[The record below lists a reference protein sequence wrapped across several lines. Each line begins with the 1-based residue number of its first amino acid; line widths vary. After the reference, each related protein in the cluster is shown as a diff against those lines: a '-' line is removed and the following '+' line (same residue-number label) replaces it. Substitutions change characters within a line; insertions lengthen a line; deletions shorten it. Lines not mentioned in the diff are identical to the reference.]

1 MTTEAEE
8 EQAERRRVL
17 RNDQRV
23 REQGSTYRDHTHI
36 DDAGGRFAAVNAAE
50 IVGGT
55 PTPIY
60 PALPASSPWAGPDLV
75 GREPPLGFEIDALE
89 PSSFPAQATGP
100 TSEADSPSTVL
111 PCSDEPLADDVG
123 PSSPRSDER

>member
-8 EQAERRRVL
+8 QAERREVL

-23 REQGSTYRDHTHI
+23 REQGSTYYGHTHS
-36 DDAGGRFAAVNAAE
+36 DLGGRFALAQGRE
-50 IVGGT
+50 QIIGES

-75 GREPPLGFEIDALE
+75 GKEPPVGYSVNALE
-89 PSSFPAQATGP
+89 PSAAPGEGLGPASDADAT
-100 TSEADSPSTVL
+100 SAADAQ
-111 PCSDEPLADDVG
+111 LADDVG
-123 PSSPRSDER
+123 PPSQEEGDGAA